1 MGCGVSLEVLSIMGE
16 GPSYGDHT
24 MENHIWLKDEKKT
37 SKRDGVLNVHSIIIH
52 NSPKVQTAPHVHHLM
67 SGETKHGIS
76 TQQNIIEP

>member
-1 MGCGVSLEVLSIMGE
+1 MGE

-52 NSPKVQTAPHVHHLM
+52 NSPKVQTAHM
-67 SGETKHGIS
+67 SIIWWVEK
-76 TQQNIIEP
+76 QNMAYPRNRILLSHK